1 MNGEIIS
8 LNNCSVFRAR
18 HNNQPV
24 GQCLR
29 SFEMCIRDRHHPTRP
44 EKAGDRS
51 PDNATDQT
59 PGARRVYAGV
69 EMCIRDRIA
78 STLR

>member
-29 SFEMCIRDRHHPTRP
+29 SFEGKMKIFPGFRY
-44 EKAGDRS
+44 
-51 PDNATDQT
+51 QT
-59 PGARRVYAGV
+59 
-69 EMCIRDRIA
+69 
-78 STLR
+78 

>member
-29 SFEMCIRDRHHPTRP
+29 SFEGKMKIFPRFPVSDLSGANHPAQ
-44 EKAGDRS
+44 AGDLQYGWNRH
-51 PDNATDQT
+51 AI
-59 PGARRVYAGV
+59 GAAA
-69 EMCIRDRIA
+69 DRFNPI
-78 STLR
+78 

>member
-1 MNGEIIS
+1 RALSEHKTLSVSWSHYLNGEIIS

-29 SFEMCIRDRHHPTRP
+29 SFEGKMKIFPGFRY
-44 EKAGDRS
+44 
-51 PDNATDQT
+51 QT
-59 PGARRVYAGV
+59 
-69 EMCIRDRIA
+69 
-78 STLR
+78 

>member
-29 SFEMCIRDRHHPTRP
+29 SFEGKMKIFPGLRCQTRVALTIRRRQAICSTAGIVTR
-44 EKAGDRS
+44 
-51 PDNATDQT
+51 
-59 PGARRVYAGV
+59 
-69 EMCIRDRIA
+69 
-78 STLR
+78 

>member
-29 SFEMCIRDRHHPTRP
+29 SFEGKMKIFPGFRC
-44 EKAGDRS
+44 
-51 PDNATDQT
+51 QT
-59 PGARRVYAGV
+59 
-69 EMCIRDRIA
+69 
-78 STLR
+78 

>member
-29 SFEMCIRDRHHPTRP
+29 SFEVKMKIFPGFRY
-44 EKAGDRS
+44 
-51 PDNATDQT
+51 QT
-59 PGARRVYAGV
+59 
-69 EMCIRDRIA
+69 
-78 STLR
+78 